1 MEMSGIYE
9 FNNWTSLIIQN
20 DTVSFQAGVLRT
32 ILLQDIMGCILTTV
46 MLSQWQIISTGDYM
60 E

>member
-9 FNNWTSLIIQN
+9 FNNLTSLIIQN

>member
-1 MEMSGIYE
+1 MSGIYE

>member
-32 ILLQDIMGCILTTV
+32 ILLQDLMGCILTTV